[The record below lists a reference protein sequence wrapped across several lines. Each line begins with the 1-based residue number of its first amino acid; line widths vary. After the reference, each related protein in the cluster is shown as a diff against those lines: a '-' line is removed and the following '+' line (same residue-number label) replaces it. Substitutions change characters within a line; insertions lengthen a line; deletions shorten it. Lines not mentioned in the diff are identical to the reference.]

1 VPATH
6 KTIVKIKNLSK
17 SFGDL
22 KLFDKIN
29 LDIKEGEI
37 VTLIGFSGCGK
48 STLLKMIAGLEDPS
62 SGTIE
67 LNKVCKLGM
76 AFQFSALFDSLTIA
90 ENIAFPLI
98 VGENLEKVYSEEE
111 LKALVKERLSLVG
124 LPGIEDQYP
133 SELSGGMKKR
143 ISFAR
148 AVVDNPGL
156 VLYDEPTAGLDPVA
170 STIVEDLILKL
181 QKEVKA
187 SAILVTHQF
196 STIRRASDR
205 VIMIHDKHIVW
216 EGTPDELFSS
226 DDPYAKQ
233 FREGN
238 PSGPM
243 QVQH

>member
-1 VPATH
+1 MAISE

-37 VTLIGFSGCGK
+37 VTLVGFSGCGK
-48 STLLKMIAGLEDPS
+48 STLLKMIAGLEDIS
-62 SGTIE
+62 SGEIE

-76 AFQFSALFDSLTIA
+76 AFQYSALFDSLSIA
-90 ENIAFPLI
+90 ENIVFPLV
-98 VGENLEKVYSEEE
+98 VGEDLENDYSDDE
-111 LKALVKERLSLVG
+111 LKEIVKERLSLVG
-124 LPGIEDQYP
+124 LAGIEDQYP

-143 ISFAR
+143 VSFAR
-148 AVVDNPGL
+148 AIVHDPGL

-181 QKEVKA
+181 QREVKA

-205 VIMIHDKHIVW
+205 VVMLHAGHIVW
-216 EGTPDELFSS
+216 QGTPDELFTC
-226 DDPYAKQ
+226 DDPYAIQ
-233 FREGN
+233 FREGS